1 MRIQGLIRVEI
12 RRINVCAHFNRLAVS
27 QQDDVAEAVVVHMV
41 AGQILFCAVRRNK
54 VPYFPHRRC
63 AGNQHISRRKHPHQ
77 HHADLIGVCFIVQNP
92 MMGKFQHIYVANEV
106 LVLAVDVAAG
116 GVIAGKQHP
125 LLPINQHKIQRIHVL
140 IAVVLHRF
148 RPDAVHR

>member
-1 MRIQGLIRVEI
+1 
-12 RRINVCAHFNRLAVS
+12 
-27 QQDDVAEAVVVHMV
+27 
-41 AGQILFCAVRRNK
+41 
-54 VPYFPHRRC
+54 
-63 AGNQHISRRKHPHQ
+63 
-77 HHADLIGVCFIVQNP
+77 

-148 RPDAVHR
+148 RPDAVHRQPSANGQLIAVLHLLVDCAVRQGRVVRIHLR